1 MLLYTIL
8 LFIQDSITEHN
19 EVTLISVNTQCNIN
33 EKVRQLITNTV
44 ESKIQDEICINNGMI
59 SNILFLLF

>member
-1 MLLYTIL
+1 MLFYTIL

-33 EKVRQLITNTV
+33 LKVREFITKM

-59 SNILFLLF
+59 CNILFLLF

>member
-1 MLLYTIL
+1 MLFYTIL
-8 LFIQDSITEHN
+8 LFIQDSITKHN
-19 EVTLISVNTQCNIN
+19 EVILISVNTQCNIN
-33 EKVRQLITNTV
+33 EKVKQLITNTV